1 MIQPVTIGILL
12 RKIGTTL
19 IALAMVVVLMAP
31 VTVRATSYVVTITL
45 TTSDGRLLWTLSKT
59 VETPDSTLTLNVP
72 QKLYDLVVDILGT
85 DSVTTPFS
93 TPIARG
99 FLVLSI
105 TSDPPGLTIKLVPV
119 PAGEVVVD
127 GRVNIIDAAT
137 LAVSYG
143 LGPNDSQ
150 YSAMSDFNLDGRV
163 DILDAA
169 ALGANYDISY

>member
-1 MIQPVTIGILL
+1 
-12 RKIGTTL
+12 
-19 IALAMVVVLMAP
+19 MVFVLMAP
-31 VTVRATSYVVTITL
+31 LAVRATSYVVTITL
-45 TTSDGRLLWTLSKT
+45 TTADGRVLWSLSRT
-59 VETPDSTLTLNVP
+59 VETPDSTLALNVP
-72 QKLYDLVVDILGT
+72 QKLYDLLVDRLGA
-85 DSVTTPFS
+85 DRVSTPFS
-93 TPIARG
+93 TPIAHG

-105 TSDPPGLTIKLVPV
+105 TSDPSGLTIKLVPV

-169 ALGANYDISY
+169 ALGANYGISY